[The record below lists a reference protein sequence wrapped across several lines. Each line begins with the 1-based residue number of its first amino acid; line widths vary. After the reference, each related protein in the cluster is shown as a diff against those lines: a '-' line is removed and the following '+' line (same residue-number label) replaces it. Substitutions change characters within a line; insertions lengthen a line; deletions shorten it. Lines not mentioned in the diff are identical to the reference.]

1 MVVLPA
7 HNPSNW
13 TGPTGNNTYL
23 LTGRISTLIDAG
35 VGKPEHIEAIAR
47 ELQGVPLSLVLIT
60 HAHPDH
66 RSGSTALAAR
76 WPRVRI
82 RLFGEG
88 EDPIRDQEVIEAG
101 NSAVTAL
108 HTPGHS
114 PDHCCFREGDD
125 IFCGDL
131 ARLGGTIV
139 IPGSRGGDLM
149 AYLESLRRIRAIR
162 PRRLLPGHGP
172 IMDDPDAV
180 IDYYVRHRA
189 ERDEQIVAALTRGYK
204 TPAEIAA
211 NVYGALAPELTAAAA
226 DSVLAHLIKL
236 KGEGRVVERDEGW
249 QTTSQAG

>member
-23 LTGRISTLIDAG
+23 LTGRVPTLIDAG
-35 VGKPEHIEAIAR
+35 VGKPEHVDAIAR
-47 ELQGVPLSLVLIT
+47 ELQGAALSLVLLT
-60 HAHPDH
+60 HGHPDH
-66 RSGSTALAAR
+66 KSGSATLAAR
-76 WPRVRI
+76 WPGVRI

-114 PDHCCFREGDD
+114 PDHCCFRSGDD

-131 ARLGGTIV
+131 ARLGGTVV
-139 IPGSRGGDLM
+139 IPGSRGGDLT
-149 AYLESLRRIRAIR
+149 AYLASLKYIRALQ

-172 IMDDPDAV
+172 IIDDPDAV
-180 IDYYVRHRA
+180 IDYYMRHRA
-189 ERDEQIVAALTRGYK
+189 ERDEQIVAALTRGPR

-211 NVYGALAPELTAAAA
+211 TVYGTLAPELTAAAA

-236 KGEGRVVERDEGW
+236 KSEGRVVERDEGW
-249 QTTSQAG
+249 LTTVQAG